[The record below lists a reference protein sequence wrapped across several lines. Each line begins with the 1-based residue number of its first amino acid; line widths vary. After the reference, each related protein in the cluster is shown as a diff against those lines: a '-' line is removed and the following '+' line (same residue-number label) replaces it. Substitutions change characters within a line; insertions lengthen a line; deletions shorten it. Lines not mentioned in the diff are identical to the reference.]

1 MTMANSMTLLLN
13 KIERRLGTKQLNLP
27 EYMSKDKWA
36 EEVICNETLD
46 TFSRYFPNKFPYILG
61 PQNRKGKYY
70 LIDESICDHM
80 TILGIQDIDWRAFSL
95 GYPGLLYGA
104 GSINAYDMCTTGF
117 DVDTVIDTQMV
128 ADHVSIFSN
137 GIYLDYIPPN
147 KIKLNA
153 IINSNFLPKNQ
164 EIPINLLVKHADNL
178 MTIPPTQMET
188 FEQLAIAD
196 VATFLYE
203 QLKMYDNLETTFS
216 NIDLKLAS
224 LEEKAR
230 QIDQII
236 EELKSSYVSA
246 SNRNQPVML
255 TIN

>member
-1 MTMANSMTLLLN
+1 MANSMTLLLN

-203 QLKMYDNLETTFS
+203 QLKYFDDFDTTYAQLQ
-216 NIDLKLAS
+216 LKMDTIQS
-224 LEEKAR
+224 WKDRRED
-230 QIDQII
+230 I
-236 EELKSSYVSA
+236 V
-246 SNRNQPVML
+246 NRLDEAHTSTANDAQPIMMTV
-255 TIN
+255 